1 MKNPLTSSWM
11 TSPVKTVSPKTRI
24 IEARQMMSA
33 EKIRALPVVQDE
45 KVVGIITWRGLL
57 RADMPV
63 IDGVMWQRRDSLQE
77 KCVGDIMTVNPIAV
91 VPQSPLPKAARIMLE
106 NKIPALPVLSD
117 KHAPL
122 GIFTTSD
129 IFRFILTALPSL
141 KQVLRVDN
149 YMTSDIVTI
158 DPNTSLLEA
167 QRLMGIKRIR
177 SLPVLEEGQLL
188 GLVTRTDMVKVEP
201 SRFASPKN
209 QEQSLAVLLQPVEKI
224 MTRNLLTTTPQE
236 NLTTVAQTM
245 LENKI
250 HCLPVLDGEQQLC
263 GLITD
268 SDLLRMVVKKF
279 F

>member
-63 IDGVMWQRRDSLQE
+63 IDGIIWQRRDSLLE
-77 KCVGDIMTVNPIAV
+77 KYVGDIMTVNPIAV
-91 VPQSPLPKAARIMLE
+91 VPQSPLPKSARIMLE
-106 NKIPALPVLSD
+106 NKIPALPVLSE
-117 KHAPL
+117 KHSPL

-129 IFRFILTALPSL
+129 AFRFIMGALPEL
-141 KQVLRVDN
+141 KQILRVND

-158 DPNTSLLEA
+158 DPDTSLLEA

-177 SLPVLEEGQLL
+177 SLPVMEEDELV

-209 QEQSLAVLLQPVEKI
+209 QEQSLSVLLQSVEKI
-224 MTRNLLTTTPQE
+224 MTRQILTTKPQE
-236 NLTTVAQTM
+236 NLITVAKTM

-250 HCLPVLDGEQQLC
+250 HCLPVVDHKNQLC
-263 GLITD
+263 GIITD

>member
-24 IEARQMMSA
+24 IEARQIMSA

-63 IDGVMWQRRDSLQE
+63 IDGVIWQRRDTLQE
-77 KCVGDIMTVNPIAV
+77 KGVGDIMTINPIAV
-91 VPQSPLPKAARIMLE
+91 VPQSPLPKSARIMLE
-106 NKIPALPVLSD
+106 NKVPALPVVCD
-117 KHAPL
+117 KRSPV

-129 IFRFILTALPSL
+129 IFRFILDELPNL
-141 KQVLRVDN
+141 KQTLRVKD
-149 YMTSDIVTI
+149 YMTSDLVTI
-158 DPNTSLLEA
+158 DPDTSLLEA

-177 SLPVLEEGQLL
+177 SLPIMEEEKLV

-224 MTRNLLTTTPQE
+224 MTRKILTIKPQE
-236 NLTTVAQTM
+236 NLMAVAKTM

-250 HCLPVLDGEQQLC
+250 HCLPVLDGENQIC
-263 GLITD
+263 GIITD
-268 SDLLRMVVKKF
+268 SDLFRMVVKKF
-279 F
+279 L

>member
-1 MKNPLTSSWM
+1 MKTPLTSSWM

-57 RADMPV
+57 RADIPV
-63 IDGVMWQRRDSLQE
+63 IDGVIWQRRDTLQE
-77 KCVGDIMTVNPIAV
+77 KGVGDIMTINPIAV
-91 VPQSPLPKAARIMLE
+91 VPQSPLPKSARIMLE
-106 NKIPALPVLSD
+106 NKVPALPVVCD
-117 KHAPL
+117 KRSL
-122 GIFTTSD
+122 VGIFTTSD
-129 IFRFILTALPSL
+129 IFRFILDELPNL
-141 KQVLRVDN
+141 KQTLRVKD
-149 YMTSDIVTI
+149 YMTSDLVTI
-158 DPNTSLLEA
+158 DPDTSLLEA

-177 SLPVLEEGQLL
+177 SLPIMEEEKLV
-188 GLVTRTDMVKVEP
+188 GLMTRTDMVKVEP

-236 NLTTVAQTM
+236 NLATVAQTM

-250 HCLPVLDGEQQLC
+250 HCLPVLDDKNQLC
-263 GLITD
+263 GIITD
-268 SDLLRMVVKKF
+268 SDLFRMVVKKF

>member
-45 KVVGIITWRGLL
+45 KVIGIITWRGLL

-91 VPQSPLPKAARIMLE
+91 VPQAPLPKSARIMLE
-106 NKIPALPVLSD
+106 NKIPALPVLSENRS
-117 KHAPL
+117 PL

-129 IFRFILTALPSL
+129 VFRFILGALPGL
-141 KQVLRVDN
+141 KQILRVND

-177 SLPVLEEGQLL
+177 SLPVLEEGQLV

-224 MTRNLLTTTPQE
+224 MTRHLLTTTSQE

-250 HCLPVLDGEQQLC
+250 HCLPVLDSEQQLS
-263 GLITD
+263 GIITD
-268 SDLLRMVVKKF
+268 SDLFRMVVKKF

>member
-1 MKNPLTSSWM
+1 
-11 TSPVKTVSPKTRI
+11 
-24 IEARQMMSA
+24 MSA

-63 IDGVMWQRRDSLQE
+63 IDGVVWQRRDALQE
-77 KCVGDIMTVNPIAV
+77 RGVGDIMTINPIAV
-91 VPQSPLPKAARIMLE
+91 VPQSPLPKSARIMLE
-106 NKIPALPVLSD
+106 NKVPALPVVCD
-117 KHAPL
+117 KRSPV

-129 IFRFILTALPSL
+129 IFRFILDELPNL
-141 KQVLRVDN
+141 KQTLRVKD
-149 YMTSDIVTI
+149 YMTSDLVTI
-158 DPNTSLLEA
+158 DPDTSLLEV

-177 SLPVLEEGQLL
+177 SLPIMEEGQLV

-224 MTRNLLTTTPQE
+224 MTRKILTIKPQE
-236 NLTTVAQTM
+236 NLMAVAKTM

-250 HCLPVLDGEQQLC
+250 HCLPVLDSENQIC
-263 GLITD
+263 GIITD
-268 SDLLRMVVKKF
+268 SDLFRMVVKKF
-279 F
+279 L